1 MSKLFSLL
9 SVLMLWASAFGAGA
23 PAGSVGK
30 LQGAAVAVEAS
41 DERMSIAAGKIG
53 WSLAKAKEAAAK
65 DRDLHVSPDNRL
77 FYACK
82 MVAPVGS
89 LPGAASA
96 IQTGPD
102 TSTYTGTPPTVN
114 ATTAFQLHSRPGA
127 SKVLYL
133 DFNGHTT
140 PANVGGWKT
149 TPIVTPA
156 FQLSGTASPTDQL
169 NLNAIRD
176 IWLHVAEDFA
186 PWDIDVTTE
195 QPPTTARGQRCVIG
209 GSVMDWLGVSGVMGV
224 AHLNSF
230 GGAIN
235 LGAGTLNFG
244 VAAAA
249 ANASGL
255 NVTGD
260 ANFGLPDWSAG
271 SALPITISTGKTL
284 TANASTGINLDAAL
298 TGDGSLTIVGSTT
311 AGDRFILGSA
321 TGFTG
326 AINLQQGILEADP
339 FVGNTGTARNVSG
352 INVTGDATILG
363 TTYGGIAV
371 PLSVAAGKTATLKGI
386 QAIGPG
392 ISGAGTLL
400 VTDSTL
406 SLSGTNTFSGNIRL
420 AGGSLAIVGTANVA
434 NVAGLSVENNAG
446 LALST
451 NDATLAAPITIA
463 ASKLLT
469 LSGNHVL
476 TLSGALSGDGA
487 LRVNTNG
494 SVVFGSTNTYHGD
507 TALDAGTAFLG
518 ANNALGDGTLNI
530 SYG

>member
-235 LGAGTLNFG
+235 GNDDNNDFILWGVFFYTLCTCRSGTTSYHECILLY
-244 VAAAA
+244 VRYA
-249 ANASGL
+249 
-255 NVTGD
+255 T
-260 ANFGLPDWSAG
+260 
-271 SALPITISTGKTL
+271 
-284 TANASTGINLDAAL
+284 
-298 TGDGSLTIVGSTT
+298 STT
-311 AGDRFILGSA
+311 
-321 TGFTG
+321 
-326 AINLQQGILEADP
+326 
-339 FVGNTGTARNVSG
+339 TA
-352 INVTGDATILG
+352 
-363 TTYGGIAV
+363 
-371 PLSVAAGKTATLKGI
+371 
-386 QAIGPG
+386 
-392 ISGAGTLL
+392 
-400 VTDSTL
+400 
-406 SLSGTNTFSGNIRL
+406 
-420 AGGSLAIVGTANVA
+420 
-434 NVAGLSVENNAG
+434 
-446 LALST
+446 
-451 NDATLAAPITIA
+451 
-463 ASKLLT
+463 
-469 LSGNHVL
+469 
-476 TLSGALSGDGA
+476 
-487 LRVNTNG
+487 
-494 SVVFGSTNTYHGD
+494 YH
-507 TALDAGTAFLG
+507 
-518 ANNALGDGTLNI
+518 
-530 SYG
+530 